1 LAVELLNSATF
12 DGIKKIIL
20 IKRLFDIASSLVG
33 LLLLFPILLIIS
45 LLILVTSKGGVFY
58 SQIRIGKNQQQFH
71 LLKFRTM
78 NPGSDKSGQ
87 LTVGEKDLRITGIGL
102 VLRKY
107 KLDEIPQLLNVLK
120 GDMSIV
126 GPRPEVPKYV
136 NLYSKEQ
143 LRVLSVRPGL
153 TDLASIE
160 FINENEI
167 LGKSDNPEKEYIEVI
182 MPKKLAL
189 NIQYIESQSFSGDF
203 KLIVKT
209 IVKILR

>member
-1 LAVELLNSATF
+1 
-12 DGIKKIIL
+12 
-20 IKRLFDIASSLVG
+20 
-33 LLLLFPILLIIS
+33 
-45 LLILVTSKGGVFY
+45 
-58 SQIRIGKNQQQFH
+58 
-71 LLKFRTM
+71 M

-87 LTVGEKDLRITGIGL
+87 LTVGEKDMRITGIGL

-143 LRVLSVRPGL
+143 LRVLSFRPGL

>member
-1 LAVELLNSATF
+1 
-12 DGIKKIIL
+12 
-20 IKRLFDIASSLVG
+20 
-33 LLLLFPILLIIS
+33 
-45 LLILVTSKGGVFY
+45 
-58 SQIRIGKNQQQFH
+58 
-71 LLKFRTM
+71 M

-136 NLYSKEQ
+136 SLYSKEQ

-189 NIQYIESQSFSGDF
+189 NIQYIETQSFSGDF

>member
-1 LAVELLNSATF
+1 
-12 DGIKKIIL
+12 
-20 IKRLFDIASSLVG
+20 
-33 LLLLFPILLIIS
+33 
-45 LLILVTSKGGVFY
+45 
-58 SQIRIGKNQQQFH
+58 
-71 LLKFRTM
+71 
-78 NPGSDKSGQ
+78 
-87 LTVGEKDLRITGIGL
+87 
-102 VLRKY
+102 
-107 KLDEIPQLLNVLK
+107 LDEIPQLLNVLK

-136 NLYSKEQ
+136 SLYSKEQ
-143 LRVLSVRPGL
+143 LRVLSFRPGL

>member
-1 LAVELLNSATF
+1 
-12 DGIKKIIL
+12 
-20 IKRLFDIASSLVG
+20 
-33 LLLLFPILLIIS
+33 
-45 LLILVTSKGGVFY
+45 
-58 SQIRIGKNQQQFH
+58 
-71 LLKFRTM
+71 M

-143 LRVLSVRPGL
+143 LRVLSFRPGL

>member
-1 LAVELLNSATF
+1 
-12 DGIKKIIL
+12 
-20 IKRLFDIASSLVG
+20 
-33 LLLLFPILLIIS
+33 
-45 LLILVTSKGGVFY
+45 
-58 SQIRIGKNQQQFH
+58 
-71 LLKFRTM
+71 M

>member
-1 LAVELLNSATF
+1 
-12 DGIKKIIL
+12 
-20 IKRLFDIASSLVG
+20 
-33 LLLLFPILLIIS
+33 
-45 LLILVTSKGGVFY
+45 
-58 SQIRIGKNQQQFH
+58 
-71 LLKFRTM
+71 M

-136 NLYSKEQ
+136 SLYSKEQ
-143 LRVLSVRPGL
+143 LRVLSFRPGL

-167 LGKSDNPEKEYIEVI
+167 LGNSENPEKEYVEVI
-182 MPKKLAL
+182 MPRKLEL
-189 NIQYIESQSFSGDF
+189 NIQYIENQSFLGDI
-203 KLIVKT
+203 KLIFRT
-209 IVKILR
+209 FGKILG